1 MWISS
6 EALRGAFA
14 MYRRPNRRRRRALTL
29 VELLVVIA
37 LITVVAT
44 LGYFALGS
52 FAGPSNVA
60 NGVDRLSGWLLIAK
74 QRAKRDGVPTGIR
87 ISTDPSGQ
95 IYSVVQYIQQ
105 PDAFAS
111 GRCTAVNTSLA
122 TFTYNFGSTGLPDV
136 LPGDYLELNG
146 GPLHQIATVSG
157 TQLTVA
163 TATLPANQTYMNL
176 KGSLPNYRI
185 IRQPR
190 LIDGEEPMNLPGTV
204 GVDPTK
210 STPPSSTISPGSY
223 DILFA
228 PSGAV
233 IGQGTPSGQIYLW
246 VRDMTANTAT
256 DIKAGYGTIIAIQVR
271 SGTISS
277 QPVGPASDP
286 YQFTRDARGGM

>member
-1 MWISS
+1 MH
-6 EALRGAFA
+6 
-14 MYRRPNRRRRRALTL
+14 RRPNRRRRRALTL
-29 VELLVVIA
+29 VELLVTIA

-44 LGYFALGS
+44 LGYFALGT

-87 ISTDPSGQ
+87 ISTDATGQ

-105 PDAFAS
+105 PDAFAN
-111 GRCTAVNTSLA
+111 GRCTATTTSMA
-122 TFTYNFGSTGLPDV
+122 TFAFTGGNNFKASGLPDI

-146 GPLHQIATVSG
+146 GPLHQITGVSAN
-157 TQLTVA
+157 TLTVA
-163 TATLPANQTYMNL
+163 TATLPANPNL
-176 KGSLPNYRI
+176 LSTAGSLPNYRI